1 MKNYF
6 NELLEYEF
14 WANDEV
20 IRSILTLDNPPEK
33 ILSLMSHIVNA
44 QILWLSRIQN
54 ITTNQKGWQ
63 LYDKQELVNIS
74 KDIAGKLNEYLNMM
88 SEDELERLVSYTN
101 TKGES
106 FQSNVRDILTH
117 LTHHSSYH
125 RGQVI
130 LLLKEKVT
138 VLPYVDYIH
147 FVRNIK
153 KMTVKNG

>member
-1 MKNYF
+1 M
-6 NELLEYEF
+6 
-14 WANDEV
+14 
-20 IRSILTLDNPPEK
+20 
-33 ILSLMSHIVNA
+33 
-44 QILWLSRIQN
+44 
-54 ITTNQKGWQ
+54 ITNVKVWQ
-63 LYDKQELVNIS
+63 LYGKHELGNIS
-74 KDIAGKLNEYLNMM
+74 KNTAGKLNEYLNMM
-88 SEDELERLVSYTN
+88 DENELGRLVCYTN

-106 FQSNVRDILTH
+106 FHSIVRDILTH